1 MPQTLQPTFIW
12 QHFLIR
18 AGLSALPALLF
29 FGYPFLV
36 LVGLKF
42 LFVPLI
48 MLVILV
54 PYLTHLSYHHTRFI
68 LESDRVIYTNDFITT
83 TVQEIKY
90 KNIKEIILR
99 QGVLQKYFG
108 LGTVELL
115 THATASP
122 NQSSGLKVYNVK
134 DPFKVHALLKEHM
147 DHIE

>member
-1 MPQTLQPTFIW
+1 MTQTLQPTFIW

-18 AGLSALPALLF
+18 AGLSALPATLL
-29 FGYPFLV
+29 FGYPLFVFIGLVFLPVLFITLV
-36 LVGLKF
+36 L
-42 LFVPLI
+42 FVS
-48 MLVILV
+48 
-54 PYLTHLSYHHTRFI
+54 YLMHLSYRRTRFI

-83 TVQEIKY
+83 TVHEIKY
-90 KNIKEIILR
+90 KNIKEIILH

-147 DHIE
+147 DTVE